1 MRINEYDM
9 EKHKFKEIEFISD
22 KFEDLKERKTI
33 NHCAIC
39 DSLTHTA
46 FCGYCNDK
54 VLPFVNQVISRY
66 YYEEIRPD
74 IIEHMREDLQ
84 KIMDNSFNFKVRAI
98 VDTDYRSEVN
108 FRFQR
113 IYE

>member
-54 VLPFVNQVISRY
+54 VLPLINQVISKY
-66 YYEEIRPD
+66 YCEVMYPE
-74 IIEHMREDLQ
+74 IIELMEKDLQ
-84 KIMDNSFNFKVRAI
+84 KIMDDSFNFKVRAI
-98 VDTDYRSEVN
+98 VDTDGVN
-108 FRFQR
+108 EIHFRFQR
-113 IYE
+113 IY